1 MNERTSRLGHRPA
14 APSADMPP
22 FLTVHTTVVLLAA
35 LIIGCVGGGLTFL
48 SGSPL
53 AAAVL
58 AGLTGG
64 GLSVPVLRSLIR

>member
-1 MNERTSRLGHRPA
+1 MTERTSRLGHRHSE
-14 APSADMPP
+14 PSADVPP

-35 LIIGCVGGGLTFL
+35 LFIGFVGGGLTFL

-53 AAAVL
+53 AGAVL

-64 GLSVPVLRSLIR
+64 GASVPILRSLIR